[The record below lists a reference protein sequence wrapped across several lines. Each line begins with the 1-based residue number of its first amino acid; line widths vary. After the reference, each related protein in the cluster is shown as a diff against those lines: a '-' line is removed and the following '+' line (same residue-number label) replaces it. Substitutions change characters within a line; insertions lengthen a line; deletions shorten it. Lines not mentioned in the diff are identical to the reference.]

1 MAHVF
6 NTFKS
11 CILQSHTQ
19 MTVLTGIM
27 IPRSMLI
34 MTMNVNRS
42 YAFREER
49 VNSKISFFLSYS
61 LDGRRQR
68 YLVAFVVVLY
78 KKIIFCFTTTS
89 LPKKTL
95 EALKGTFLL
104 NYYTNN
110 R

>member
-1 MAHVF
+1 
-6 NTFKS
+6 
-11 CILQSHTQ
+11 
-19 MTVLTGIM
+19 MTVLTGTV

-68 YLVAFVVVLY
+68 YLVAFVAVLY
-78 KKIIFCFTTTS
+78 KKIIFYFTTTS
-89 LPKKTL
+89 LPEKTL
-95 EALKGTFLL
+95 EALKAIFLL
-104 NYYTNN
+104 NCYTNN